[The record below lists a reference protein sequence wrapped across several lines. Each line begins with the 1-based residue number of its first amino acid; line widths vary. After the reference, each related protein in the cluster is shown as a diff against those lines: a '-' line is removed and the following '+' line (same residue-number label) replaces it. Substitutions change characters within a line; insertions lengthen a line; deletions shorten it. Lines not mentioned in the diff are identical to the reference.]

1 MYIVHLRYMYPCEPS
16 EEPKHWKQIL
26 QTNMNAKCRHHR
38 ANKKSENNKDATAT
52 DDDGGAVPG

>member
-16 EEPKHWKQIL
+16 EEPKRWKHIAN
-26 QTNMNAKCRHHR
+26 NMNAKCRHHR
-38 ANKKSENNKDATAT
+38 ANKKSEKHKDAAAT